1 MRWLAL
7 LLVAANGAL
16 FLWLSSSGGDN
27 VRSVQEGKL
36 PRVAEIQLIDEQAG
50 NQVES
55 PGPSGQSRP
64 VVQAGSVSVNESRD
78 FDDVDAPGPD
88 VADSDPDSAVE
99 ACFGI
104 GWFDERS
111 DARAYRSELREEA
124 PSLDFLGIRER
135 SEPLEPFHW
144 VIIPPLPSRD
154 EAMTRHRELVEAG
167 IEAYVVPSGER
178 ENAISLGLFRSRQ
191 SAEQVLRQR
200 QAENIDAR
208 LVKFPRNR
216 ISYALVFQG
225 VAEPAIPDPDTASGR
240 SDGELQL
247 IEFSACEG
255 VATTEKNP

>member
-1 MRWLAL
+1 MMRWLAL
-7 LLVAANGAL
+7 LLVLANGAL
-16 FLWLSSSGGDN
+16 FLWLSSSGGEN

-36 PRVAEIQLIDEQAG
+36 PRVAEIRLIDEQTG
-50 NQVES
+50 SGEQS
-55 PGPSGQSRP
+55 PEASGQP
-64 VVQAGSVSVNESRD
+64 QTEVQAEPVSANESRSL
-78 FDDVDAPGPD
+78 DDADVRSSD
-88 VADSDPDSAVE
+88 VADPESAAG
-99 ACFGI
+99 ACFGV
-104 GWFDERS
+104 GWFNERE
-111 DARAYRSELREEA
+111 DALAYYNELRERDSS
-124 PSLDFLGIRER
+124 PDFLGVRER
-135 SEPLEPFHW
+135 SESLEPFHW
-144 VIIPPLPSRD
+144 VIIPPLPSR
-154 EAMTRHRELVEAG
+154 EKAMTRYRELVQAG

-225 VAEPAIPDPDTASGR
+225 VADPAIPDPDTTSGR